1 MSQSPSETPA
11 PDLPPSLP
19 PPAAPRAGPPGAG
32 PVRPVADRLLFACF
46 TSNDRFNITMFS
58 VKPLLDMPRWEA
70 GLVAIIIVA
79 LMGYVIIALEWV
91 PHMAILVAMI
101 CLLVYGLSRG
111 VSYNDMQSRMVSA
124 VGQGMGAL
132 YLFFFIGLLV
142 TALMISGAIPTL
154 MYYGFGMISPGY
166 FYFSA
171 FALSSLI
178 GISLGSSLTT
188 CATVGV
194 AFMGMAHAFH
204 ADMAMTAGAVVSGAF
219 FGDKMS
225 PISDTTGIAASIVGI
240 DLFDCVM
247 PTRNARNGWLFTRF
261 GDLKIR
267 NARWRDDERPLDPTC
282 LCSTCRKH
290 SRAYLH
296 HLNRVGEMLGAHLAT
311 VHNLHFYLNL
321 MGEAREAI
329 AEGRFA
335 AFKAQFEADRQ
346 RGLDEGQS

>member
-1 MSQSPSETPA
+1 
-11 PDLPPSLP
+11 
-19 PPAAPRAGPPGAG
+19 
-32 PVRPVADRLLFACF
+32 
-46 TSNDRFNITMFS
+46 MFS

-91 PHMAILVAMI
+91 PHMAILAAMI

-111 VSYNDMQSRMVSA
+111 VPYNDMQSRMVAA

-154 MYYGFGMISPGY
+154 MYYGFGMISPAY

-204 ADMAMTAGAVVSGAF
+204 AGRG
-219 FGDKMS
+219 
-225 PISDTTGIAASIVGI
+225 
-240 DLFDCVM
+240 
-247 PTRNARNGWLFTRF
+247 
-261 GDLKIR
+261 
-267 NARWRDDERPLDPTC
+267 
-282 LCSTCRKH
+282 
-290 SRAYLH
+290 
-296 HLNRVGEMLGAHLAT
+296 NRVRCLFRGQDVAHFRYDRHCGLHRGDRPVRAHPQHDVHDGTGLADQCGGLSVGAA
-311 VHNLHFYLNL
+311 
-321 MGEAREAI
+321 GCGGA
-329 AEGRFA
+329 
-335 AFKAQFEADRQ
+335 
-346 RGLDEGQS
+346 